1 MLTKTEHPL
10 MSKTRKSTKAKITM
24 SETHHILTE
33 KQPSSTLGQ
42 TQFNVAMHYWDKRN
56 IAQTERWLRYATQE
70 GHELARDFLTL
81 GIKMGFFFNASNH
94 LSAFSNE
101 ILEHLITPL
110 PEERH
115 IKAVETILL
124 NHLKDEFGLQAIN

>member
-1 MLTKTEHPL
+1 
-10 MSKTRKSTKAKITM
+10 MSKAKKSTKTKTTV
-24 SETHHILTE
+24 SETHHVLTE
-33 KQPSSTLGQ
+33 KQSPSALGQ

-56 IAQTERWLRYATQE
+56 IPQTERWLRYATQE

-94 LSAFSNE
+94 LNAFSNE
-101 ILEHLITPL
+101 ILEHLITPS

-115 IKAVETILL
+115 IKAVEAILL
-124 NHLKDEFGLQAIN
+124 NHLNDEFGLQATN